1 MSKMIVA
8 EVSKS
13 WERDNERRPPG
24 TGKLLSEKFEAV
36 ISHNAERG
44 YVLHSW
50 KMTACA
56 PISGL
61 LTETIVAVFRLK
73 EEQA

>member
-13 WERDNERRPPG
+13 WESDNEAREPG
-24 TGKLLSEKFEAV
+24 NLALLSEKFEMV
-36 ISHNAERG
+36 IKRNAERG

-50 KMTACA
+50 KMTACC
-56 PISGL
+56 PIQGL
-61 LTETIVAVFRLK
+61 MTETIVAVFRQ
-73 EEQA
+73 EGGA